1 MTRKLENILK
11 RTTLNSIIN
20 FPSTK
25 NAYLNFEQEQ
35 IDTLTYSKLEEFV
48 LKNISVKKYIHT
60 LVDDFKAL
68 VTMFWNYYRNL
79 FRQSQGVVELAT
91 AMQRLDQQTKTIPD
105 YRKIMMEKIKMEEM
119 QNLTTM
125 HVVIDNTPESE
136 LKPEKKRIEKE
147 KETAKMY
154 KRIEKKEAEL
164 KKTIANDLREITIAR
179 KQLNEDKE
187 MLNEMADDLDKYYK
201 EIAEQITLHMLKFSQ
216 NWNDEKSKKLFTKL
230 QLGKPKFGMRNG
242 VNILIA
248 TTKLNDLQNILRLLT
263 QLEEKAEELEEARK
277 AEQMAQQLIA
287 EEEIK
292 KIKKKKRKKKR
303 KTKKKKP
310 TDEEKEQEAAAP
322 SAAAPSAA
330 PSAVAPSAA
339 APSAAAPSAT
349 EPSAAAPSKFSKAPS
364 AEEEDPFKV
373 RIQDIQSYLKEKSI
387 HPKKEEN
394 PAFIEHKEVILEFI
408 RELNKKM
415 TSEYTLIITGGY
427 AINLHGG
434 NNKTSDVDMVLC
446 HNNNVQRARAFVTS
460 QIFELM
466 GEKKMNVSVLQ
477 LAPGTDVNDPTNP
490 VKIRINGVQAIDITF
505 KNNTNNFCKE
515 IELKGGFFVLKANFM
530 KRNLME
536 ITNDF
541 RQKLTEGVISHPG
554 KLVSWLHQMTSL
566 NKLLNPRSRTSSPT
580 QGGVRKT
587 RRRKKIKKRK
597 KIRRKS
603 RKKKK

>member
-1 MTRKLENILK
+1 MPRDLKTILRK
-11 RTTLNSIIN
+11 TTLNSIIN
-20 FPSTK
+20 AYPSIR
-25 NAYLNFEQEQ
+25 NAYHKFEKEQ
-35 IDTLTYSKLEEFV
+35 INTLKYSKLEEIV
-48 LKNISVKKYIHT
+48 IDNISVKKYIYT

-105 YRKIMMEKIKMEEM
+105 YRKIMMEKIKMDEM

-125 HVVIDNTPESE
+125 HAVIDNTPESE
-136 LKPEKKRIEKE
+136 LKPEEKKREKE

-154 KRIEKKEAEL
+154 KRIEKKEVEL
-164 KKTIANDLREITIAR
+164 KKTIANDLRQITIAR

-187 MLNEMADDLDKYYK
+187 MLNEMADDLDDYYK
-201 EIAEQITLHMLKFSQ
+201 EIAGQITLHMLKFSQ
-216 NWNDEKSKKLFTKL
+216 NWNDKQSKKLFAAL

-263 QLEEKAEELEEARK
+263 KLEEKAEELEEAHKAERMAQQLIADEEAHK

-287 EEEIK
+287 EEEST
-292 KIKKKKRKKKR
+292 KKKKKKKKK

-310 TDEEKEQEAAAP
+310 TDKEKEPATPAQAPTAPPAKATAVQAKATTPPAKATLAP
-322 SAAAPSAA
+322 SAAA
-330 PSAVAPSAA
+330 
-339 APSAAAPSAT
+339 
-349 EPSAAAPSKFSKAPS
+349 KK
-364 AEEEDPFKV
+364 EDPFKL
-373 RIQDIQSYLKEKSI
+373 RIQDIQSYLNEKRI
-387 HPKKEEN
+387 NPKKEEN

-415 TSEYTLIITGGY
+415 PTGYTLIITGGY

-446 HNNNVQRARAFVTS
+446 HNSNVHTARGFVTS

-466 GEKKMNVSVLQ
+466 GEKKMDVRVLQ

-490 VKIRINGVQAIDITF
+490 VKIRINSVQAIDITF

-541 RQKLTEGVISHPG
+541 RQKLAEGVISHPG

-587 RRRKKIKKRK
+587 RRKKKIKKRK
-597 KIRRKS
+597 KS
-603 RKKKK
+603 RKKK